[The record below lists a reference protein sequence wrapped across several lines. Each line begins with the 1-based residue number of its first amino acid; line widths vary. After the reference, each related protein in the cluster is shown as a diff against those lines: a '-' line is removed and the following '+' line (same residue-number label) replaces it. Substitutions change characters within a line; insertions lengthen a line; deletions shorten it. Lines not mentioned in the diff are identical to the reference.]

1 GADLGR
7 RSLDA
12 AAGDAVAVD
21 RRDEKRAAWRD
32 EGAIVGRKA
41 VRGIEPGGE
50 PSIELGEV
58 LRYAPACGRT
68 RGIHALDHEA
78 RGSKHA
84 MYLGHRRY
92 ESLPLLGRYG
102 AEQAG
107 GQPIGPVVQLAD
119 LAPAARRRPGR
130 PQALIAG
137 AGPDAART
145 GTRAPALA
153 PPRTRVAR

>member
-1 GADLGR
+1 PHPSPTR
-7 RSLDA
+7 RSSDL
-12 AAGDAVAVD
+12 
-21 RRDEKRAAWRD
+21 
-32 EGAIVGRKA
+32 
-41 VRGIEPGGE
+41 
-50 PSIELGEV
+50 
-58 LRYAPACGRT
+58 
-68 RGIHALDHEA
+68 A

-137 AGPDAART
+137 AGRDADQPFLRESLRQTTDVARVEPEPLAQLAQI
-145 GTRAPALA
+145 RAPLA
-153 PPRTRVAR
+153 DLVQEA